1 MVVRTVTLR
10 TAATIVG
17 LTILAMTACWLMP
30 ALPEGSQIGLDPN
43 GGRVG
48 DPFPVDT
55 MGDYWTMAVAVA
67 AVFLICKIGGNE
79 AAESVKEEK
88 EEK

>member
-1 MVVRTVTLR
+1 MTLR

-17 LTILAMTACWLMP
+17 LTILAMMACWTMT

-48 DPFPVDT
+48 DPLSVDT
-55 MGDYWTMAVAVA
+55 MGDYLVMAVAGA

-79 AAESVKEEK
+79 AAESAKEEK
-88 EEK
+88 